1 MIKENEIYEMIA
13 KNIKHQRKLKGIT
26 QQELAKMT
34 GYSYAYIRRIE
45 GPSCSKNFSIFTIYI
60 ICKALNISISSLF
73 KDDDI

>member
-1 MIKENEIYEMIA
+1 MDYSVLSKSLRE
-13 KNIKHQRKLKGIT
+13 KLIIT